1 MFKYLI
7 IFVLLLLGTYSL
19 ADIFDYPA
27 DTQTVVESLP
37 QFNSISCKFTQEK
50 VFPQRTLQSGGNFHF
65 IKEKGV
71 IFETLYPVKTTTSYT
86 SSGNKQI
93 NEIITSIANKNYSVI
108 NKNFDLFYHN
118 ENGIWTVALQPKA
131 KSPAAQQLKN
141 IIITGE
147 KNINQININPLNGT
161 NTKIKFYCD

>member
-1 MFKYLI
+1 MFKYLTVF
-7 IFVLLLLGTYSL
+7 IFLFLGL
-19 ADIFDYPA
+19 AAQADIFDYPSV
-27 DTQTVVESLP
+27 TQTVVGSLP
-37 QFNSISCKFTQEK
+37 PFNSISCKFTQEK

-65 IKEKGV
+65 IKDRGV

-93 NEIITSIANKNYSVI
+93 NEIITAMANKNYSAI
-108 NKNFDLFYHN
+108 NKNFELFYHKD
-118 ENGIWTVALQPKA
+118 GDVWTVALRPKT

-141 IIITGE
+141 IIIIGE